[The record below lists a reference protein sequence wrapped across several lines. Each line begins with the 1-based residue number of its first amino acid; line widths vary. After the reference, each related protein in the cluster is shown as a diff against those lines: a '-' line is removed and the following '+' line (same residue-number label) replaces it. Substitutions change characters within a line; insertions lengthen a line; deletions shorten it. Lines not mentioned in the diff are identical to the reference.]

1 MYFNDFKD
9 WAIFEQKW
17 VTFNVFSS
25 IKRNG
30 EQLEESMMNMVQL
43 ECKIMIKKI
52 RIMFHTYIT
61 YKQLSYESIA

>member
-43 ECKIMIKKI
+43 ECKIMIKN
-52 RIMFHTYIT
+52 
-61 YKQLSYESIA
+61 